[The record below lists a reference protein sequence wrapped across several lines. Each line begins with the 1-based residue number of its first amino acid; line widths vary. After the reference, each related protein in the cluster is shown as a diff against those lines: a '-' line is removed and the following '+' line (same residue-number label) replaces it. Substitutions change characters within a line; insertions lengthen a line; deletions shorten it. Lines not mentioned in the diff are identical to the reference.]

1 MSSSFSWTRTF
12 ILGKAEGS
20 SPAERGTIIIK
31 GAFKLTVDK

>member
-1 MSSSFSWTRTF
+1 MSSSFSWTRTL
-12 ILGKAEGS
+12 LGKAEGS